1 MLSFLEFFSIPV
13 HSSLLRSEFSKNVV
27 KQCPGS
33 NQGGTADDVT
43 DSFKIVV
50 SVVVFFFAQ
59 LANGLVVLD
68 VVFIVILGL
77 FWGSFEARFVRIGI
91 LTDELTEKS
100 QDFFIC
106 GGIVRKLGLI
116 GRFGIVFLFLS

>member
-1 MLSFLEFFSIPV
+1 M
-13 HSSLLRSEFSKNVV
+13 V